1 MKKLLAMLSCLLLSS
16 SVFAADYAMV
26 KVHIADPIKENKYF
40 ICLYN
45 VGCLSIRAG
54 DNGKVFPMMA
64 QDIGNIEKFVITDVS
79 DNMRMYT
86 TPSNNS
92 CDVQVNGGQT
102 LTVSGQLVV
111 TSAGPTIKNLHCSV
125 S

>member
-1 MKKLLAMLSCLLLSS
+1 MKKLLAALCMLLLSNS
-16 SVFAADYAMV
+16 IFAADVAMV
-26 KVHIADPIKENKYF
+26 KVHIADPIAENKYF

-54 DNGKVFPMMA
+54 DNGKAFPMMP
-64 QDIGNIEKFVITDVS
+64 QDIGNIEKFVVTDVTDMS
-79 DNMRMYT
+79 MYT

-92 CDVQVNGGQT
+92 CNVQVNAGQT

-111 TSAGPTIKNLHCSV
+111 AKSGPVIKNLRCSV